1 MKKNIF
7 GAAMLSMII
16 LVLLLVLGGCTSAV
30 KVTRL
35 DADTEIDLSG
45 NWNDTDIQIVAESLV
60 GSSMKAN
67 WIDQFRIRN
76 GHNPVV
82 IVGSILNRS
91 SEHIDT
97 AIIAKR
103 FEMALINTGKVDMV
117 ADIAMREELRDERES
132 QQYFASEATAVA
144 LGKEIGADFILQ
156 GAVRTVVDQ
165 VSGKAVR
172 TYYVSAELI
181 DIETSR
187 KVWVGEEIVRKFI
200 HQSKY
205 TW

>member
-1 MKKNIF
+1 
-7 GAAMLSMII
+7 MLSIII
-16 LVLLLVLGGCTSAV
+16 LVLLLVLAGCTSAV

-35 DADTEIDLSG
+35 DADAEIDLSG

-117 ADIAMREELRDERES
+117 ADIAMRDELRDERES
-132 QQYFASEATAVA
+132 QQYFASEETAVA

-187 KVWVGEEIVRKFI
+187 KVWVGEETVRKFI
-200 HQSKY
+200 QQSKY

>member
-1 MKKNIF
+1 
-7 GAAMLSMII
+7 MLSMII

-35 DADTEIDLSG
+35 DADAEIDLSG

-60 GSSMKAN
+60 GSSMKTN
-67 WIDQFRIRN
+67 WIDQFRLRN

-82 IVGSILNRS
+82 IVGTILNRS

-117 ADIAMREELRDERES
+117 ADIAMRDELHDERES
-132 QQYFASEATAVA
+132 QQYFASEETAAA

-187 KVWVGEEIVRKFI
+187 KIWVGEEMVRKFI
-200 HQSKY
+200 QQSKY

>member
-7 GAAMLSMII
+7 RAAMLSMII
-16 LVLLLVLGGCTSAV
+16 LILLLVLGGCTSAV

-35 DADTEIDLSG
+35 DADAEIDLSG

-60 GSSMKAN
+60 GSSMKTN
-67 WIDQFRIRN
+67 WIDQFRLRN

-82 IVGSILNRS
+82 IVGTILNRS

-117 ADIAMREELRDERES
+117 ADIAMRDELHDERES
-132 QQYFASEATAVA
+132 QQYFASEETAAA

-187 KVWVGEEIVRKFI
+187 KIWVGEEMVRKFI
-200 HQSKY
+200 QQSKY

>member
-1 MKKNIF
+1 
-7 GAAMLSMII
+7 MLSMII
-16 LVLLLVLGGCTSAV
+16 LALLLVLGGCTSAV

-35 DADTEIDLSG
+35 DADAEIDLSG

-60 GSSMKAN
+60 GSSMKTN

-97 AIIAKR
+97 SIIAKR

-117 ADIAMREELRDERES
+117 ADIAMRDELHDERES
-132 QQYFASEATAVA
+132 QQYFASEETAAA

-187 KVWVGEEIVRKFI
+187 KVWVGEEMVRKFI
-200 HQSKY
+200 QQSKY

>member
-16 LVLLLVLGGCTSAV
+16 LILLLVLGGCTSAV

-35 DADTEIDLSG
+35 DADAEIDLSG

-60 GSSMKAN
+60 GSSMKSN

-117 ADIAMREELRDERES
+117 ADIAMRDELRDERES
-132 QQYFASEATAVA
+132 QQYFASEETAVA
-144 LGKEIGADFILQ
+144 LGKEIGANFILQ

-187 KVWVGEEIVRKFI
+187 KVWVGEEMVRKFI
-200 HQSKY
+200 QQNKY

>member
-1 MKKNIF
+1 ML
-7 GAAMLSMII
+7 GAAMLSIII
-16 LVLLLVLGGCTSAV
+16 LVLLLVLAGCTSAV

-35 DADTEIDLSG
+35 DADAEIDLSG

-117 ADIAMREELRDERES
+117 ADIAMRDELRDERES
-132 QQYFASEATAVA
+132 QQYFASEETAVA

-187 KVWVGEEIVRKFI
+187 KVWVGEETVRKFI
-200 HQSKY
+200 QQSKY

>member
-1 MKKNIF
+1 
-7 GAAMLSMII
+7 MLSMII
-16 LVLLLVLGGCTSAV
+16 LILLLVLGGCTSAV

-35 DADTEIDLSG
+35 DADAEIDLSG

-60 GSSMKAN
+60 GSSMKTN
-67 WIDQFRIRN
+67 WIDQFRLRN

-82 IVGSILNRS
+82 IVGTILNRS

-117 ADIAMREELRDERES
+117 ADIAMRDELHDERES
-132 QQYFASEATAVA
+132 QQYFASEETAAA

-187 KVWVGEEIVRKFI
+187 KIWVGEEMVRKFI
-200 HQSKY
+200 QQSKY

>member
-1 MKKNIF
+1 VKKHMF
-7 GAAMLSMII
+7 RAAMLSTII
-16 LVLLLVLGGCTSAV
+16 LVLLLVLAGCTSAV
-30 KVTRL
+30 RVTRL
-35 DADTEIDLSG
+35 DMKDEIDLSG
-45 NWNDTDIQIVAESLV
+45 NWNDTDIQIVAQSLV

-117 ADIAMREELRDERES
+117 ADIAMRDELRDERES
-132 QQYFASEATAVA
+132 QQYFASEETAVA
-144 LGKEIGADFILQ
+144 LGKEVGADFILQ

-187 KVWVGEEIVRKFI
+187 KVWVGEETVRKFI
-200 HQSKY
+200 QQSKY

>member
-1 MKKNIF
+1 MT
-7 GAAMLSMII
+7 I
-16 LVLLLVLGGCTSAV
+16 LVLLLVLAGCTSSV

-35 DADTEIDLSG
+35 DADAEIDLSG

-117 ADIAMREELRDERES
+117 ADIAMRDELRDERES
-132 QQYFASEATAVA
+132 QQYFASEETAVA
-144 LGKEIGADFILQ
+144 LGKEIGANFILQ

-187 KVWVGEEIVRKFI
+187 KVWVGEEMVRKFI
-200 HQSKY
+200 QQSKY

>member
-200 HQSKY
+200 QQSKY

>member
-1 MKKNIF
+1 VKRNML
-7 GAAMLSMII
+7 GAAMLSIII
-16 LVLLLVLGGCTSAV
+16 LVLLLVLAGCTSAV

-35 DADTEIDLSG
+35 DADAEIDLSG

-117 ADIAMREELRDERES
+117 ADIAMRDELRDERES
-132 QQYFASEATAVA
+132 QQYFASEETAVA

-187 KVWVGEEIVRKFI
+187 KVWVGEETVRKFI
-200 HQSKY
+200 QQSKY